1 LRRRS
6 IKLLEQA
13 EQIPDR
19 EWQGIKLNKN
29 FKRKH
34 RHLRV
39 YDGRA
44 RLKDY
49 QGELRQLIIKNNGRE
64 QPVFIITN
72 DFEITTKQAVL
83 KYAQRWLVEQAIA
96 EQIEFYHLNRLNS
109 SIVVKVDFDLTIS
122 LLADA
127 VYKLFCIQ
135 IPGFEKC
142 KTDKIYRSFIENY
155 TYFKIENNKI
165 DIRLNKKVHLP
176 LLFETEFFNQETR
189 VPWLNGASLTFG
201 VATTS

>member
-1 LRRRS
+1 
-6 IKLLEQA
+6 
-13 EQIPDR
+13 
-19 EWQGIKLNKN
+19 
-29 FKRKH
+29 
-34 RHLRV
+34 
-39 YDGRA
+39 
-44 RLKDY
+44 
-49 QGELRQLIIKNNGRE
+49 
-64 QPVFIITN
+64 
-72 DFEITTKQAVL
+72 
-83 KYAQRWLVEQAIA
+83 
-96 EQIEFYHLNRLNS
+96 
-109 SIVVKVDFDLTIS
+109 VDFDLTIS